1 MKTLVRLLLSIILA
15 VVVLTGFR
23 WYRYVSNTDS
33 PYDEV
38 GITLNNAIPGPIN
51 SWGCA
56 KLKTT
61 FATCHRTAAPP
72 ATGRSGSSTEW
83 LRQWRSLV
91 VLRVG
96 GATCRWH
103 CYETCEA
110 IPAC

>member
-1 MKTLVRLLLSIILA
+1 MDHQRDGTPVVIGPPGVEPRNRRASTRRLVLLGVPLF

-38 GITLNNAIPGPIN
+38 GITHNKAMPGPIN

-61 FATCHRTAAPP
+61 FANSLPPYGCAAGDG
-72 ATGRSGSSTEW
+72 T
-83 LRQWRSLV
+83 QWR
-91 VLRVG
+91 
-96 GATCRWH
+96 
-103 CYETCEA
+103 
-110 IPAC
+110 